1 MVALITGASSG
12 IGLEFARQL
21 AKDYDLVLVARRREK
36 LEQIAA
42 EFEAAGTVAEVIEAD
57 LTVAEDVER
66 IEQRLRTELRLGL
79 LVNNAGFG
87 VGGYF
92 WKASL
97 AEQERMHT
105 LHVMATLRL
114 SHAALENLVAK
125 DAGAVINVASVAAF
139 AGRAGSVC
147 YGATKAWM
155 TNFTEGLAMDLRA
168 AGSKVTVQ
176 ALCPGFTYS
185 EFHDVMGMDRSRI
198 AGKGLW
204 LTAEQ
209 VVADSLAGL
218 RRGKLYVV
226 PGWRYKAI
234 VALLPRLPVS
244 WRMRVLGARFDARA
258 REEESASR

>member
-1 MVALITGASSG
+1 MITGASSG

-21 AKDYDLVLVARRREK
+21 AKDYDLVLVARRRER
-36 LEQIAA
+36 LEEIAVGVRA
-42 EFEAAGTVAEVIEAD
+42 SGAGAEVMEAD
-57 LTVAEDVER
+57 LTVAEDLER
-66 IEQRLRTELRLGL
+66 VQQRLRDEPRLGL

-87 VGGYF
+87 AGGYF

-97 AEQERMHT
+97 EDQEKMHT

-114 SHAALENLVAK
+114 SHAALGNLVEK

-155 TNFTEGLAMDLRA
+155 TNFTEGLAMDLLA
-168 AGSKVTVQ
+168 AGSRVTVQ

-185 EFHDVMGMDRSRI
+185 EFHDVLGMDRTKI
-198 AGKGLW
+198 AGKSLW

-209 VVADSLAGL
+209 VVADSLAAL
-218 RRGKLYVV
+218 KTGKLYVV

-234 VALLPRLPVS
+234 VAVLPRLPVS
-244 WRMRVLGARFDARA
+244 WRMALLGARQKRRA
-258 REEESASR
+258 VR